1 MPIVEILL
9 IIVGFVILIKAG
21 DFLVDQAVM
30 IARFFGISELVI
42 GLTVVAFGT
51 SAPELMIN
59 IDSALKG
66 VDEFVFG
73 NVLGS
78 NSINILVVL
87 GLTGIITPLSL
98 KSSTVK
104 IEMPFLIVITL
115 VLTVLLND
123 SFFDPKAI
131 NILSRLDA
139 VILLSFFIIFL
150 LYNFRLAKY
159 EKSIDDHPDKP
170 EKIGKYLIFFI
181 IACLGLKIGST
192 VVVDNATIVGAY
204 FKIPNDIMGL
214 TVLAIGTS
222 LPELVVSLQSAKK
235 GVADLA
241 VGGMIGSNIF
251 NTLIVL
257 GIGALVKPPE
267 FNAILN
273 YDLLVV
279 NIGTILLFVF
289 MFFGRKNLL
298 SRRSSVTLLSI
309 YVVYAVY
316 RTVIGM

>member
-1 MPIVEILL
+1 MPVFEALL
-9 IIVGFVILIKAG
+9 IVAGFIVLIKSG
-21 DFLVDQAVM
+21 DFLVDQSVL
-30 IARFFGISELVI
+30 IARYFGISELVI

-59 IDSALKG
+59 IDSALQG
-66 VDEFVFG
+66 IDEFVFG

-78 NSINILVVL
+78 NMINILVVL

-104 IEMPFLIVITL
+104 IEMPFLIVITI
-115 VLTVLLND
+115 VLSIIVND
-123 SFFDPKAI
+123 TFFDAAGN
-131 NILSRLDA
+131 NILSRIDA
-139 VILLSFFIIFL
+139 LILLSFFVVFL
-150 LYNFRLAKY
+150 VYNFRLAKY
-159 EKSIDDHPDKP
+159 EKIEDDHPDKP
-170 EKIGKYLIFFI
+170 NNVWKHVFLFI
-181 IACLGLKIGST
+181 LACFGLRIGSSL
-192 VVVDNATIVGAY
+192 VVNNAIIVGEY
-204 FKIPNDIMGL
+204 FHVPNDIMGL

-235 GVADLA
+235 GIADLA

-257 GIGALVKPPE
+257 GIGALVAPPS
-267 FNAILN
+267 FNPILN

-279 NIGTILLFVF
+279 NMGTILLFVF

-298 SRRSSVTLLSI
+298 SRRSSVTLLSL
-309 YVVYAVY
+309 YVVYAVF
-316 RTVIGM
+316 RSIIGF